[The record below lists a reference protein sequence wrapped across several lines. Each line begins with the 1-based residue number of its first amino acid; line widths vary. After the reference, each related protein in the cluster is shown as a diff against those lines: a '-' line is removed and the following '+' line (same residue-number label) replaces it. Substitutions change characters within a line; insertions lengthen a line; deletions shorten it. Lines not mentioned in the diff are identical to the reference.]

1 MENGNKTDISLEGIP
16 VPLSVHIFQILRE
29 QIITGKL
36 EEGARLNELLLQKT
50 FGTSRSP
57 IREAFHRLETEGL
70 VEISPRRGAFV
81 RSISAGDV
89 IEATAVRSCLEA
101 LALRLAPRPI
111 PPARL
116 EELSKIL
123 HLMNEAVDKR
133 DIEGFTR
140 HHWRFHRGII
150 DLSGNQILIRIYPAV
165 TEPFI
170 SHRFTY
176 RYLKNPERFAGVGHQ
191 EIYDLLASGQVLKA
205 ARMMELHAKA
215 FVDHASGVKGAKSQT
230 KGTDIPIRKET

>member
-1 MENGNKTDISLEGIP
+1 MENEHKSDLSFEVVP

-36 EEGARLNELLLQKT
+36 EEGARLNELVLQKT

-81 RSISAGDV
+81 RSITAEDV
-89 IEATAVRSCLEA
+89 IEATAVRGCLEA

-111 PPARL
+111 PPGRL
-116 EELSKIL
+116 EELSQIL
-123 HLMNEAVDKR
+123 QQMNGAMEKR
-133 DIEGFTR
+133 DIDEFTR
-140 HHWRFHRGII
+140 LHWRFHRGII
-150 DLSGNQILIRIYPAV
+150 DLSGNQILTRIYPAV

-176 RYLKNPERFAGVGHQ
+176 RYLKRPDRFAGVGHQ

-215 FVDHASGVKGAKSQT
+215 FVDQASRAGGTKTRKKGAENPSR
-230 KGTDIPIRKET
+230 KGK

>member
-1 MENGNKTDISLEGIP
+1 MENGNKTDFSLEGIP

-111 PPARL
+111 PPGPL
-116 EELSKIL
+116 KELFQIL
-123 HLMNEAVDKR
+123 QQMNEALATR
-133 DIEGFTR
+133 DIEGFTL

-176 RYLKNPERFAGVGHQ
+176 RYLKKPERFAGVGHQ

-205 ARMMELHAKA
+205 SRMMELHAKA
-215 FVDHASGVKGAKSQT
+215 FVDHASQVGETRPQT
-230 KGTDIPIRKET
+230 KDADNSLRNKK